1 MSEEENKNVI
11 QPEVDEVE
19 VEVVDSQEAAT
30 ATTKEDELESYTKGV
45 SKRINKLN
53 ERNRLAEEMANRPDE
68 NIRKLPNPT
77 SAEHIEQEKIMA
89 FVNLKDLKANIG
101 GQLRLTLNSSGVYE
115 EKEWQGKKFNTFKYE
130 VLEDG
135 KQLTLDATDSLK
147 RKLDLISTGDD
158 FLLSWEQFTTNEG
171 QIRNYWKVEK
181 VSKESAN
188 PQFDNVKKSVNEF
201 EQQLQKD
208 KALKQQVNTTN
219 STFTNGARFGMIFN
233 NVVKL
238 YIANDM
244 TWTTD
249 EFVNNFKRVE
259 GWVEACENPSTIP
272 AASKPNEPV
281 QIDDDELPF

>member
-1 MSEEENKNVI
+1 
-11 QPEVDEVE
+11 
-19 VEVVDSQEAAT
+19 
-30 ATTKEDELESYTKGV
+30 
-45 SKRINKLN
+45 
-53 ERNRLAEEMANRPDE
+53 
-68 NIRKLPNPT
+68 
-77 SAEHIEQEKIMA
+77 MA

-115 EKEWQGKKFNTFKYE
+115 EKEWDNKKFNVFKYE
-130 VLEDG
+130 VIQDN
-135 KQLTLDATDSLK
+135 QVMSLDATDSLK
-147 RKLDLISTGDD
+147 RKLDVLNTGDD
-158 FLLSWEQFTTNEG
+158 FLLSWEQFTTDSGEL
-171 QIRNYWKVEK
+171 RNYWKVEK

-188 PQFDNVKKSVNEF
+188 PVFENIKKSVNEF
-201 EQQLQKD
+201 DEKLKAD
-208 KALKQQVNTTN
+208 KAVKEAVQNTNATY
-219 STFTNGARFGMIFN
+219 TNGARFGMIFN

-281 QIDDDELPF
+281 SQEPVQIDEDELPF

>member
-1 MSEEENKNVI
+1 
-11 QPEVDEVE
+11 
-19 VEVVDSQEAAT
+19 
-30 ATTKEDELESYTKGV
+30 
-45 SKRINKLN
+45 
-53 ERNRLAEEMANRPDE
+53 
-68 NIRKLPNPT
+68 
-77 SAEHIEQEKIMA
+77 MA
-89 FVNLKDLKANIG
+89 FVNLKDLKANVG
-101 GQLRLTLNSSGVYE
+101 GQLRLTLNSGGVYE

-130 VLEDG
+130 VIEDG
-135 KQLTLDATDSLK
+135 KALTLDATDSLK

-201 EQQLQKD
+201 DQKLKAD
-208 KALKQQVNTTN
+208 KAVKEAVQTTN
-219 STFTNGARFGMIFN
+219 ATYTNGARFGMIFN

-259 GWVEACENPSTIP
+259 SWVEACEGKPGTPVENNLAKLQEQRIDAKSPSQ
-272 AASKPNEPV
+272 PV
-281 QIDDDELPF
+281 QIDEDELPF

>member
-1 MSEEENKNVI
+1 
-11 QPEVDEVE
+11 
-19 VEVVDSQEAAT
+19 
-30 ATTKEDELESYTKGV
+30 
-45 SKRINKLN
+45 
-53 ERNRLAEEMANRPDE
+53 
-68 NIRKLPNPT
+68 
-77 SAEHIEQEKIMA
+77 MA

-130 VLEDG
+130 VIQDG
-135 KQLTLDATDSLK
+135 VASSLDATDSLK

-158 FLLSWEQFTTNEG
+158 FLLSWEQFTTDEG
-171 QIRNYWKVEK
+171 QLRNYWKVEK
-181 VSKESAN
+181 VSKDSAN
-188 PQFDNVKKSVNEF
+188 PVFENVKKSINEF
-201 EQQLQKD
+201 DEKLKAD
-208 KALKQQVNTTN
+208 KAVKEAVQTTN
-219 STFTNGARFGMIFN
+219 ATYTNGARFGMIFN

-259 GWVEACENPSTIP
+259 GWVESCENPSTIP

-281 QIDDDELPF
+281 QINDDDLPF

>member
-1 MSEEENKNVI
+1 
-11 QPEVDEVE
+11 
-19 VEVVDSQEAAT
+19 
-30 ATTKEDELESYTKGV
+30 
-45 SKRINKLN
+45 
-53 ERNRLAEEMANRPDE
+53 
-68 NIRKLPNPT
+68 
-77 SAEHIEQEKIMA
+77 MA
-89 FVNLKDLKANIG
+89 FVNLKDLKANVG
-101 GQLRLTLNSSGVYE
+101 GQLRLTLNSGGVYE

-135 KQLTLDATDSLK
+135 KALTLDATDSLK

-171 QIRNYWKVEK
+171 QLRNYWKVEK

-201 EQQLQKD
+201 DQKLKAD
-208 KALKQQVNTTN
+208 KAVKEAVQTTN
-219 STFTNGARFGMIFN
+219 ATYTNGARFGMIFN

-244 TWTTD
+244 TWTKEQFAE
-249 EFVNNFKRVE
+249 EFRRVE
-259 GWVEACENPSTIP
+259 SWVELCEN
-272 AASKPNEPV
+272 KPNTPVSHNELKQYERKIEEAYPEKPV

>member
-1 MSEEENKNVI
+1 
-11 QPEVDEVE
+11 
-19 VEVVDSQEAAT
+19 
-30 ATTKEDELESYTKGV
+30 
-45 SKRINKLN
+45 
-53 ERNRLAEEMANRPDE
+53 
-68 NIRKLPNPT
+68 
-77 SAEHIEQEKIMA
+77 MA

-130 VLEDG
+130 VIQDG
-135 KQLTLDATDSLK
+135 QAMTLDATDSLK

-171 QIRNYWKVEK
+171 QLRNYWKVEK
-181 VSKESAN
+181 VSKDSAN

-201 EQQLQKD
+201 DEKLKAD
-208 KALKQQVNTTN
+208 KAVKEAVQTTN
-219 STFTNGARFGMIFN
+219 ATYTNGARFGMIFN

-238 YIANDM
+238 FIENGQS
-244 TWTTD
+244 WTTD

>member
-1 MSEEENKNVI
+1 
-11 QPEVDEVE
+11 
-19 VEVVDSQEAAT
+19 
-30 ATTKEDELESYTKGV
+30 
-45 SKRINKLN
+45 
-53 ERNRLAEEMANRPDE
+53 
-68 NIRKLPNPT
+68 
-77 SAEHIEQEKIMA
+77 MA

-135 KQLTLDATDSLK
+135 KALTLDATDSLK

-171 QIRNYWKVEK
+171 QLRNYWKVEK

-188 PQFDNVKKSVNEF
+188 PQFENVKKSVNEF

-208 KALKQQVNTTN
+208 KALKQQVNTSNT
-219 STFTNGARFGMIFN
+219 TYTNGARFGMIFN

-238 YIANDM
+238 YIANGM
-244 TWTTD
+244 MWTKEQFVS
-249 EFVNNFKRVE
+249 EFNRVE
-259 GWVEACENPSTIP
+259 GWVESCEN
-272 AASKPNEPV
+272 KPNTPV
-281 QIDDDELPF
+281 DNNLARLQEQRIDANSSSNPVVVDEDELPF